1 VENHC
6 HFQRNNAVHVACELR
21 YEDALGN
28 RYSAPIY
35 GGMSEERQTVGETSA
50 PTNEGENLDDS
61 DVIQE
66 HAVQS
71 RPLAFYR
78 LPSLSTMT
86 CI

>member
-1 VENHC
+1 M
-6 HFQRNNAVHVACELR
+6 QSMLHVNCDMKMRWETDILQ
-21 YEDALGN
+21 
-28 RYSAPIY
+28 PIY

>member
-1 VENHC
+1 
-6 HFQRNNAVHVACELR
+6 
-21 YEDALGN
+21 
-28 RYSAPIY
+28 
-35 GGMSEERQTVGETSA
+35 MSEERQTVGETSA